1 MSELRRH
8 YTDAHTYLPEQA
20 SVAWIRTTD
29 FDGMVRTLGGDP
41 AWVYPA
47 TWEDVE
53 SAAWEA
59 VDDEDRA
66 VILTARHGPWT
77 VVLDAMCGRL
87 TGLVKRLSA
96 SGEALALQWTVNHVA
111 TVAYARDGQVIGT
124 FDPADLDT
132 INPASGREWLSGLPV
147 TPDEWR
153 QGWQPAALALGEE
166 WSGVRL
172 DRDWL
177 AREHLCVPLGSAR
190 PQVRPPSAFRVRD
203 WLRPTLEGDPRLLAI
218 AADPAPERQH
228 EIIQIAIELARHT
241 WPMSGDVERQ
251 ALRAIADRVRD
262 DHSAS
267 IRTQLDAAAADI
279 RARIDTTA
287 AQIERQVN
295 EERGPVQVPVVPDID
310 LMMRLSADPELDR
323 LHRELRPLEI
333 LAQALDPDLNAA
345 ATRTSGLLTGKGIPP
360 EVSPVQAVLQQLAW
374 YVATGEVDDE

>member
-8 YTDAHTYLPEQA
+8 YTYLPEQG

-47 TWEDVE
+47 TWADVE
-53 SAAWEA
+53 SVAWELA
-59 VDDEDRA
+59 DDEGQGVVLA
-66 VILTARHGPWT
+66 ARHGPWT
-77 VVLDAMCGRL
+77 VVLDAIRGRL
-87 TGLVKRLSA
+87 TGRVKRLPV
-96 SGEALALQWTVNHVA
+96 SGEALALQWTVNY
-111 TVAYARDGQVIGT
+111 VAYARDGQVVGS

-132 INPASGREWLSGLPV
+132 ISPLSGRAWLSGLPV
-147 TPDEWR
+147 TPEEWR
-153 QGWQPAALALGEE
+153 QGWQPAALALGEAL
-166 WSGVRL
+166 SGVRL
-172 DRDWL
+172 DQDWL
-177 AREHLCVPLGSAR
+177 AREHLCVPLGTTRPEAR
-190 PQVRPPSAFRVRD
+190 RPSGFRVRD

-228 EIIQIAIELARHT
+228 EIIQIVIELARRA

-262 DHSAS
+262 DRSART
-267 IRTQLDAAAADI
+267 RTQLDAAAADI
-279 RARIDTTA
+279 RARIDATA
-287 AQIERQVN
+287 AQIERQVS

-345 ATRTSGLLTGKGIPP
+345 ATQTSALLTGNWIPP
-360 EVSPVQAVLQQLAW
+360 EMSPAQAVLQQLAW